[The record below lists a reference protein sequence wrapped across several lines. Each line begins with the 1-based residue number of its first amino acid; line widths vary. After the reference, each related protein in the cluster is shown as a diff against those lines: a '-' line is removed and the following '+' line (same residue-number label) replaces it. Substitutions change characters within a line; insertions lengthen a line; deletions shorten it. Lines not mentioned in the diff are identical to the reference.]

1 MIIETK
7 REDEEQKT
15 VIETRD
21 ENVSETRGDALDINQ
36 SLYDTLAQINPM
48 DIFRMM
54 AKERGITLREPKST
68 CPRCHGT
75 GCCGRK
81 AVTHEPIPCHCII
94 PVQNEDGVQMQYS
107 YNMNRAQRRA
117 QAKKRR

>member
-1 MIIETK
+1 MDPIKDNEELKSASETK
-7 REDEEQKT
+7 EDVLE
-15 VIETRD
+15 V
-21 ENVSETRGDALDINQ
+21 NQ
-36 SLYDTLAQINPM
+36 SLYDTLAQIEPM